1 MSAVW
6 RIIWF
11 CRNKL
16 ILNQNRFIVMLKK
29 IIIGLL
35 FLCTYFSGYSQ
46 QPKPLPN
53 TNEFVDLSGTIGK
66 DQGTVAL
73 SYVHNWR
80 TGKKKKFELGIGAR
94 WTTYFGTKKDFVTAG
109 PASLT
114 RTFTIPF
121 LIVFSG
127 LQEENIDTLQVQRP
141 LVNAI
146 NASFNMGYHFTPKLY
161 GGINIDVI
169 GFTFGQKS
177 SAVLT
182 SNGTTQTEPSS
193 KPAGFNL
200 LLTGDHDKGSLNSE
214 FFIRYQVA
222 DRFSIKALYQ
232 FVFVEYKTENI
243 VQIAPDGTEIDR
255 FRNKANN
262 IGLGIV
268 YHLK

>member
-1 MSAVW
+1 
-6 RIIWF
+6 
-11 CRNKL
+11 
-16 ILNQNRFIVMLKK
+16 MLKK

-46 QPKPLPN
+46 QPKPLPS

-121 LIVFSG
+121 LIVFAG

-169 GFTFGQKS
+169 GFSFGKKS
-177 SAVLT
+177 FAVLT
-182 SNGTTQTEPSS
+182 SNGTTQTEPVA

-214 FFIRYQVA
+214 FFIRYQLA

-243 VQIAPDGTEIDR
+243 VQIAPDGNEIDR

>member
-1 MSAVW
+1 M
-6 RIIWF
+6 II
-11 CRNKL
+11 
-16 ILNQNRFIVMLKK
+16 KK
-29 IIIGLL
+29 IVIGALL
-35 FLCTYFSGYSQ
+35 LSANLSGFGQ
-46 QPKPLPN
+46 QPATLSN
-53 TNEFVDLSGTIGK
+53 TNKFIDLSGTIGK
-66 DQGTVAL
+66 DQGTVAF

-80 TGKKKKFELGIGAR
+80 TGKKKKFELGVGAR

-109 PASLT
+109 PTSLT
-114 RTFTIPF
+114 RTSTIPF

-127 LQEENIDTLQVQRP
+127 QQEENMDSLQVQRP

-182 SNGTTQTEPSS
+182 SNGTTQTEPSA

-200 LLTGDHDKGSLNSE
+200 LLTGDYDKGSLNSE

-232 FVFVEYKTENI
+232 FVFIEYKTENI
-243 VQIAPDGTEIDR
+243 VQTAPDGTEIDR

>member
-1 MSAVW
+1 M
-6 RIIWF
+6 I
-11 CRNKL
+11 
-16 ILNQNRFIVMLKK
+16 LKK
-29 IIIGLL
+29 IFIGAFFL
-35 FLCTYFSGYSQ
+35 FGGLIVYSQ
-46 QPKPLPN
+46 EVLPVSN
-53 TNEFVDLSGTIGK
+53 TNKFIDLSGTIGK

-80 TGKKKKFELGIGAR
+80 TGKKKKFELGIGGR

-114 RTFTIPF
+114 RTSTIPF

-127 LQEENIDTLQVQRP
+127 LQEENIDTLNVQRP

-169 GFTFGQKS
+169 GFTFGRKS

-182 SNGTTQTEPSS
+182 SNGTTQTEPAA

-222 DRFSIKALYQ
+222 KRISIKALYQ
-232 FVFVEYKTENI
+232 FVFVEYKTESI
-243 VQIAPDGTEIDR
+243 VQVAPDGTEIDR

-262 IGLGIV
+262 AGLGIV

>member
-1 MSAVW
+1 M
-6 RIIWF
+6 II
-11 CRNKL
+11 
-16 ILNQNRFIVMLKK
+16 KK
-29 IIIGLL
+29 IIIGAL
-35 FLCTYFSGYSQ
+35 FLLGGLAVYSQ
-46 QPKPLPN
+46 EVLPISN
-53 TNEFVDLSGTIGK
+53 KNKFLDLSGTIGQ

-73 SYVHNWR
+73 SYVH
-80 TGKKKKFELGIGAR
+80 K

-114 RTFTIPF
+114 RTSTIPF

-127 LQEENIDTLQVQRP
+127 IQEENLDTLNVQRP

-146 NASFNMGYHFTPKLY
+146 NASFNMGYHFTPRLY

-169 GFTFGQKS
+169 GFSFGRKS

-182 SNGTTQTEPSS
+182 SNGTTQTEPSA
-193 KPAGFNL
+193 KPSGFNL

-222 DRFSIKALYQ
+222 KRISIKALYQ
-232 FVFVEYKTENI
+232 FVFVEYKTETI
-243 VQIAPDGTEIDR
+243 VQVAPDGTEIDR

-262 IGLGIV
+262 AGLGIV

>member
-1 MSAVW
+1 M
-6 RIIWF
+6 IFQKI
-11 CRNKL
+11 
-16 ILNQNRFIVMLKK
+16 FI
-29 IIIGLL
+29 GTFLL
-35 FLCTYFSGYSQ
+35 FIGFVGYGQ
-46 QPKPLPN
+46 EIKPI
-53 TNEFVDLSGTIGK
+53 TSTSKFIDLSGTIGK

-80 TGKKKKFELGIGAR
+80 TGQKKKFELGVGGR

-114 RTFTIPF
+114 RTSTIPF

-127 LQEENIDTLQVQRP
+127 LQEENIDTLNVQRP

-169 GFTFGQKS
+169 GFTFGRKS

-182 SNGTTQTEPSS
+182 SNGNLQTEPSA
-193 KPAGFNL
+193 KPASFNL

-232 FVFVEYKTENI
+232 FVFVEYKTENV

-262 IGLGIV
+262 VGLGIV

>member
-1 MSAVW
+1 MIFKKIFIGTVLLFGCLVAYSQE
-6 RIIWF
+6 IKPIT
-11 CRNKL
+11 NT
-16 ILNQNRFIVMLKK
+16 NRFL
-29 IIIGLL
+29 
-35 FLCTYFSGYSQ
+35 
-46 QPKPLPN
+46 
-53 TNEFVDLSGTIGK
+53 DLSGTIGK
-66 DQGTVAL
+66 DQGTVAF

-80 TGKKKKFELGIGAR
+80 TGKKKKFELGIGGR

-114 RTFTIPF
+114 RTSTIPF
-121 LIVFSG
+121 LIVFSD
-127 LQEENIDTLQVQRP
+127 LQEENLDTLNVQRP

-169 GFTFGQKS
+169 GFSFGRKS

-182 SNGTTQTEPSS
+182 SNGTTQTEPES
-193 KPAGFNL
+193 KPASFNL

-214 FFIRYQVA
+214 FFIRYQV
-222 DRFSIKALYQ
+222 SKQISLKALYQ
-232 FVFVEYKTENI
+232 FVFVEYRTETI
-243 VQIAPDGTEIDR
+243 VQVAPDGTEIDR

-262 IGLGIV
+262 AGLGIV

>member
-1 MSAVW
+1 MKFQK
-6 RIIWF
+6 I
-11 CRNKL
+11 
-16 ILNQNRFIVMLKK
+16 FIGVFF
-29 IIIGLL
+29 LL
-35 FLCTYFSGYSQ
+35 AGHQGYSQ
-46 QPKPLPN
+46 GNKPAAN
-53 TNEFVDLSGTIGK
+53 TNKFIDLSGTIGK

-73 SYVHNWR
+73 SYVYNWR
-80 TGKKKKFELGIGAR
+80 TGKKKKFELGVGGR
-94 WTTYFGTKKDFVTAG
+94 WTTYSGTKKDFVTAG

-114 RTFTIPF
+114 RTSTIPF

-127 LQEENIDTLQVQRP
+127 IQEENIDTLNVQRP

-169 GFTFGQKS
+169 GFTFGRKS

-182 SNGTTQTEPSS
+182 SNGTTQTEPSA

-222 DRFSIKALYQ
+222 KRISIKALYQ
-232 FVFVEYKTENI
+232 FIFVEYKTENI
-243 VQIAPDGTEIDR
+243 VQVAPDGTEIDR

-262 IGLGIV
+262 LGLGIV

>member
-1 MSAVW
+1 M
-6 RIIWF
+6 IFQKI
-11 CRNKL
+11 
-16 ILNQNRFIVMLKK
+16 FI
-29 IIIGLL
+29 GAL
-35 FLCTYFSGYSQ
+35 FLFAGYTGYSQ
-46 QPKPLPN
+46 ENKLLTN
-53 TNEFVDLSGTIGK
+53 TNKFLDLSGTIGK
-66 DQGTVAL
+66 DQGTVAF

-94 WTTYFGTKKDFVTAG
+94 WTTYFGAKKDFVTAG

-146 NASFNMGYHFTPKLY
+146 NASFNMGYHFSPKLY

-169 GFTFGQKS
+169 GFTFGRKS

-182 SNGTTQTEPSS
+182 SDGTTQTEPVA

-232 FVFVEYKTENI
+232 FVFVEYKTENV

-268 YHLK
+268 YHLR